1 MSNLL
6 NEGYSG
12 KFRIQRAKNQYIFD
26 SNNKKFIDLSMC
38 SGTMILGHSSK
49 EFKKAIEIQKNH
61 GSSFGLP
68 NKNADNYSYVLKK
81 IFPHYS
87 KFILS
92 SSGAEANIRAVR
104 LARAIT
110 KKDLIIMVSG
120 SWHGSVDSLL
130 FDLKDRKKES
140 LSDGIPNNYKKNVIV
155 IPYNNF
161 NKSKKI
167 IQKNKRKIALL
178 IIEPIQQYLPTNNS
192 EVYIK
197 KIFHLC
203 KKNKILVC
211 FDEMITGMRTKE
223 FSVQQKLN
231 LRPDISTFGKIVGGG
246 LPIGV
251 LGVSKKIERKI
262 KKNNIFFGGTYSANP
277 LACYTGLK
285 TLEFII
291 KNKTKIYKK
300 LDNLSKFFVK
310 NMNQHFIKNKIK
322 MRIYNYHT
330 MMRLIFTDKN
340 VRNREER
347 DNSEKKIAK
356 KIFKLQ
362 EYSKKNNVIY
372 PSRGAFFLSYAH
384 EKNDILKIIK
394 VFKKGIKKF
403 FQTR

>member
-6 NEGYSG
+6 NEGYSW

-49 EFKKAIEIQKNH
+49 EFKKAIEIQKNY

-178 IIEPIQQYLPTNNS
+178 IIEPIQQYLPT
-192 EVYIK
+192 I
-197 KIFHLC
+197 I
-203 KKNKILVC
+203 
-211 FDEMITGMRTKE
+211 
-223 FSVQQKLN
+223 QK
-231 LRPDISTFGKIVGGG
+231 
-246 LPIGV
+246 
-251 LGVSKKIERKI
+251 
-262 KKNNIFFGGTYSANP
+262 
-277 LACYTGLK
+277 
-285 TLEFII
+285 
-291 KNKTKIYKK
+291 
-300 LDNLSKFFVK
+300 
-310 NMNQHFIKNKIK
+310 
-322 MRIYNYHT
+322 
-330 MMRLIFTDKN
+330 FT
-340 VRNREER
+340 
-347 DNSEKKIAK
+347 
-356 KIFKLQ
+356 
-362 EYSKKNNVIY
+362 
-372 PSRGAFFLSYAH
+372 
-384 EKNDILKIIK
+384 
-394 VFKKGIKKF
+394 
-403 FQTR
+403 

>member
-167 IQKNKRKIALL
+167 IEKNKKKIALL
-178 IIEPIQQYLPTNNS
+178 IIEPVQQYLPTDNS
-192 EVYIK
+192 EAYIK

-203 KKNKILVC
+203 KKNKILTC

-251 LGVSKKIERKI
+251 LGVSKKIEKKI

-300 LDNLSKFFVK
+300 LDDLSKFFVK
-310 NMNQHFIKNKIK
+310 NMNHHFIKNKIK
-322 MRIYNYHT
+322 MKIYNYHT
-330 MMRLIFTDKN
+330 MMRIIFTDKN